1 VDGLS
6 PESLNTYI
14 GAHMVNALPILTTA
28 VESHSDPS
36 LVVSPPERWQ
46 QGLARLRSVFSES
59 QQWIVAFS
67 GGIDSTF
74 VLKVAL
80 EERGDEVLALTAVSP
95 TLPDEEREECIELAR
110 AMGARHLLIDS
121 HEMNRSDF
129 VNNPTNRC
137 YFCKDELYS
146 IARDQANRLGVE
158 QIADGVNVD
167 DLGDHRPGLI
177 AAKEH
182 SVVHPLVLA
191 GMTKADVR
199 GAALGLGMN
208 NWSKPAFACLSSR
221 FPYGTQITGERL
233 LMVSVVETLLKELA
247 FRQYRVRYHGE
258 MCRIEVRPED
268 LPRLVTEPIRQK
280 VLSCCQDAGFKYVT
294 LDLQGY
300 RTGSLNE
307 VLDS

>member
-1 VDGLS
+1 M
-6 PESLNTYI
+6 T
-14 GAHMVNALPILTTA
+14 NALPILSTVSATHA
-28 VESHSDPS
+28 DPS
-36 LVVSPPERWQ
+36 VVISPPERWQ
-46 QGLARLRSVFSES
+46 QGLERLRAIFAK
-59 QQWIVAFS
+59 QQPWIVAFS

-74 VLKVAL
+74 VLKVAV
-80 EERGDEVLALTAVSP
+80 EERGKDVLALTAVSP
-95 TLPDEEREECIELAR
+95 TLPDEEREECVELAR
-110 AMGARHLLIDS
+110 LMGARHLLIDS

-129 VNNPTNRC
+129 VSNPTNRC

-146 IARDQANRLGVE
+146 IARQQAKRLGVA

-182 SVVHPLVLA
+182 SVIHPLVLA
-191 GMTKADVR
+191 GMNKADVR
-199 GAALGLGMN
+199 GAALALGMTT
-208 NWSKPAFACLSSR
+208 WSKPAFACLSSR

-233 LMVSVVETLLKELA
+233 LMVSTVENLLKKLE
-247 FRQYRVRYHGE
+247 FRQYRVRYHGD

-268 LPRLVTEPIRQK
+268 LPRLVTEPIRQQ
-280 VLSCCQDAGFKYVT
+280 VILCCQDAGFQYVT